1 MKRKILAFPYLT
13 WLFIFVL
20 IPLILIIYFSFAT
33 QTADGTVFSFES
45 YLRFFDDIYMK
56 VMLRSISVA
65 LITTII
71 CLILAYPLAMIL
83 SSNQKSSKTV
93 IVLLIILPMWM
104 NSLLRT
110 YAWMTLLENNGIFNS
125 LLTFLGLPKINFLYG
140 NGAIIFG
147 MVYNFLPFMVLPI
160 YNVLCK
166 IDRSLIEASHDLG
179 GNKLVTFRRVILP
192 LSMPGVVTGV
202 IMVFMPALTTFV
214 ITRLL
219 GGGQV
224 TLIGNIIEE
233 QFTRTRDWAFGAAV
247 SMILMIII
255 LTAISFMSKDE
266 GFDKGGGLF

>member
-1 MKRKILAFPYLT
+1 MKRKILAVPYLI
-13 WLFIFVL
+13 WLLIFVL
-20 IPLILIIYFSFAT
+20 IPLLLIIYFSFVT
-33 QTADGTVFSFES
+33 PTDSGPVFSFES

-56 VMLRSISVA
+56 VMLRSIGVA
-65 LITTII
+65 FVTTVI

-83 SSNQKSSKTV
+83 SSNPKSSRTV

-125 LLTFLGLPKINFLYG
+125 LLTFMGLPKINFLYG

-160 YNVLCK
+160 YNTLCK

-179 GNKLVTFRRVILP
+179 GNKFVTFRRVILP

-214 ITRLL
+214 VTRLL

-255 LTAISFMSKDE
+255 LTVISFMSKDD
-266 GFDKGGGLF
+266 GLDKGGGLF

>member
-1 MKRKILAFPYLT
+1 MKKKILAFPYLI
-13 WLFIFVL
+13 WLFVFVL
-20 IPLILIIYFSFAT
+20 IPLMLIIYFSFAT
-33 QTADGTVFSFES
+33 QTPNGTVFSFES

-56 VMLRSISVA
+56 VMLRSINVA
-65 LITTII
+65 LVTTII
-71 CLILAYPLAMIL
+71 CLALAYPLAMIL
-83 SSNQKSSKTV
+83 SSNQKSSRTV

-110 YAWMTLLENNGIFNS
+110 YAWMTLLENNGIFNN
-125 LLTFLGLPKINFLYG
+125 LLNLVGLPKVNFLYG

-179 GNKLVTFRRVILP
+179 GNKFVTFRRVILP
-192 LSMPGVVTGV
+192 LSMPGVVTGI

-255 LTAISFMSKDE
+255 LTAISFMSKDDS
-266 GFDKGGGLF
+266 FDKGGGLF